1 MKILQKI
8 LGLFGLTIIRQVK
21 NSVYRD
27 CKNAKFVKFIKK

>member
-1 MKILQKI
+1 MKILQMI
-8 LGLFGLTIIRQVK
+8 LGLFGFTIIKQER